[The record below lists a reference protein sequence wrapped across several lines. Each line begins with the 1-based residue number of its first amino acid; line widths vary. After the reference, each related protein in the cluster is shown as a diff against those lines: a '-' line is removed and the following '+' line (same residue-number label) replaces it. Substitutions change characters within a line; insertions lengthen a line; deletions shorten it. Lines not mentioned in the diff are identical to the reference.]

1 MTGQV
6 TITPSGHV
14 YPVEATESILE
25 GGLKSGL
32 ALAYGCS
39 NANCGLCKAKLV
51 SGEVKRTRHQ
61 DYVFTE
67 AEKGQG
73 CLLMCAN
80 TVVSEVVI
88 EAPEAGGAG
97 DLPVQ
102 EIPTRVTKLEALD
115 GGVTVLHLKT
125 PRTQRLRFLAGQYVT
140 LTADGISADYSVASC
155 PCDDMRLQFHVRQGS
170 GDPFAHL
177 VDERLAKTDIVTV
190 YGPHGD
196 FVLREEY
203 QRPIVFVAFGTG
215 FAPIRSLIEHAMALE
230 MPQPLYLYWSAAEAD
245 GHSPHDGH
253 YLHNLCRSW
262 TDALDDFHYRAGG
275 IDDRLA
281 ARIEQDVG
289 DLSQADAYICG
300 DAGAAGD
307 LAGALGE
314 RGLPPD
320 RLSTEPLRHG

>member
-39 NANCGLCKAKLV
+39 NANCGLCKAKLI
-51 SGEVKRTRHQ
+51 SGEVRRARHQ

-73 CLLMCAN
+73 YLLMCAN
-80 TVVSEVVI
+80 TVVSDVVI

-102 EIPTRVTKLEALD
+102 EIPTRVTKLETLD

-155 PCDDMRLQFHVRQGS
+155 PCDDMRLQFHVHQGS
-170 GDPFAHL
+170 GAPFAHL

-190 YGPHGD
+190 HGPHGD
-196 FVLREEY
+196 FVLREDY
-203 QRPIVFVAFGTG
+203 KRPVVFVAFGTG

-230 MPQPLYLYWSAAEAD
+230 MPQPLYLYWSVAEA
-245 GHSPHDGH
+245 DGH

-262 TDALDDFHYRAGG
+262 TDALDNFHYRASGT
-275 IDDRLA
+275 DDHLA
-281 ARIEQDVG
+281 ARIEKDAG
-289 DLSQADAYICG
+289 DLTQADAYICG
-300 DAGAAGD
+300 DAGYVGD

-314 RGLPPD
+314 RGLAQD
-320 RLSTEPLRHG
+320 RLSEEPLRHG

>member
-1 MTGQV
+1 MSGQV
-6 TITPSGHV
+6 TIRPSGHV

-39 NANCGLCKAKLV
+39 NANCGLCKAKLI
-51 SGEVKRTRHQ
+51 SGEVRRIRHQ
-61 DYVFTE
+61 DYAFTE
-67 AEKGQG
+67 AEKGQDY
-73 CLLMCAN
+73 LLMCAHAL
-80 TVVSEVVI
+80 VSDVVI
-88 EAPEAGGAG
+88 EAPEAAAAG

-140 LTADGISADYSVASC
+140 LTAGGVSADYSVASC
-155 PCDDMRLQFHVRQGS
+155 PCDDMRLQFHVRRGS
-170 GDPFAHL
+170 GAPFADL

-190 YGPHGD
+190 HGPHGD

-203 QRPIVFVAFGTG
+203 RRPVVFVAFGTG

-230 MPQPLYLYWSAAEAD
+230 MPQPLYLYWSVAEAD
-245 GHSPHDGH
+245 GHNPHKGH

-262 TDALDDFHYRAGG
+262 TDALDDFHYRAVGA
-275 IDDRLA
+275 DDRLA
-281 ARIEQDVG
+281 ARIEKDVG
-289 DLSQADAYICG
+289 DLRQADAYICG
-300 DAGAAGD
+300 DAGAVGD
-307 LAGALGE
+307 LARALGE
-314 RGLPPD
+314 RGLAQD
-320 RLSTEPLRHG
+320 RLSEEPLRHG

>member
-1 MTGQV
+1 MSGQV

-39 NANCGLCKAKLV
+39 NANCGLCKAKLI
-51 SGEVKRTRHQ
+51 SGEARRIRHQ

-80 TVVSEVVI
+80 TVASDMVI

-155 PCDDMRLQFHVRQGS
+155 PCDDMRLQFHVRRGS
-170 GDPFAHL
+170 GDPFARL

-190 YGPHGD
+190 HGPHGD
-196 FVLREEY
+196 FVLKENY
-203 QRPIVFVAFGTG
+203 QRPVVFVAFGTG

-245 GHSPHDGH
+245 GH

-262 TDALDDFHYRAGG
+262 TDALDDFHYRATGP
-275 IDDRLA
+275 DDHLA
-281 ARIEQDVG
+281 ARIEKDVG
-289 DLSQADAYICG
+289 DPRQADAYICG
-300 DAGAAGD
+300 DADAVGD

-314 RGLPPD
+314 RGLAQD